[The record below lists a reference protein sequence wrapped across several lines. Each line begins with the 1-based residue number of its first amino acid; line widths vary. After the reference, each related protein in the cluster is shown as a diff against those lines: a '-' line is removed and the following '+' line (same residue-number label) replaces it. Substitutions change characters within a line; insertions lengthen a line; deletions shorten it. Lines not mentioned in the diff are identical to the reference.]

1 MKEVFN
7 IKRFAKCVEYDLN
20 RVRNNFGI
28 SFLIISL
35 SPVIVFL
42 FITIGNMF
50 GAGNETETDIIC
62 KAGGMLISLIGL
74 TFAMPAKVFGDITE
88 RRAGSMLLMMPASAF
103 EKWLSMILTA
113 CILVPL
119 AAGILFISSD
129 VLLSALI
136 PSYGKNIFFYL
147 SVMNEKTEFIMG
159 NSAAIRFITLLILQV
174 IINILVFL
182 LGSIV
187 FKRAKAAKTILS
199 LIVVGIVG
207 SFIKLIANVNW
218 GSDFSV
224 FRMAFDNDFHSLM
237 DYAGMY
243 IWSYSIIFALLLAA
257 SFFRIKTIKH

>member
-20 RVRNNFGI
+20 RVKINFGL
-28 SFLIISL
+28 SFLIIGIC
-35 SPVIVFL
+35 PIIVFL
-42 FITIGNMF
+42 LIMIGNLI
-50 GAGNETETDIIC
+50 GNGHETDAGMIC
-62 KAGGMLISLIGL
+62 KVGGMFIFEIGL

-88 RRAGSMLLMMPASAF
+88 HRAGSMLLMMPASAF

-113 CILVPL
+113 CFLVPL
-119 AAGILFISSD
+119 ASGILFISSD

-147 SVMNEKTEFIMG
+147 SVLNEKTEFIMG

-218 GSDFSV
+218 GSDSSV
-224 FRMAFDNDFHSLM
+224 FRMAFDDDFHSLM